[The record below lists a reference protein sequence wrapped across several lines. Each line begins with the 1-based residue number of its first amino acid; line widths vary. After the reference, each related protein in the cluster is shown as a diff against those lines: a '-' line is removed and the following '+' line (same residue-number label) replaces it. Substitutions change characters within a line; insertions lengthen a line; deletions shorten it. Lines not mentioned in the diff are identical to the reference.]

1 MKPVNSGI
9 SLVGEGGASDAVGL
23 SIVGDNEGAEP
34 NAFDGDRNAAASSK
48 LLACAG
54 LSGEI
59 DRARSESWLLV
70 SRAPTSSGSQDL
82 QSLTFSK
89 CPPPS
94 NVFFQGLNA
103 FHVLLFSA
111 LLEFGDGSEERCS
124 FVGHCLQV
132 ELHQPPGIQ
141 LVARCRPGDRTSG
154 ANYDTQDKY
163 IIQTCTMHDDILCK
177 QKETV
182 MSLPSTLPVGYLDR
196 GDSGMHRRSSICGR
210 QRCHWPHRSS
220 HL

>member
-1 MKPVNSGI
+1 M
-9 SLVGEGGASDAVGL
+9 GG
-23 SIVGDNEGAEP
+23 NEGEEP
-34 NAFDGDRNAAASSK
+34 NAFDGDRNAAVSSK

-70 SRAPTSSGSQDL
+70 SRAPTSSDSHDL

-111 LLEFGDGSEERCS
+111 LLEFGDGSEERRS

-163 IIQTCTMHDDILCK
+163 IIQTMHDDILCK

-210 QRCHWPHRSS
+210 QRCHGHIALLIYNSISRPATNHK
-220 HL
+220 